1 VWHVMQLSALF
12 AVAGTGVG
20 ARVGGAVVAVGA
32 GAAGFAGG
40 IAVGIAADW
49 RLASILRCRSAGS
62 SDAQPASSAM
72 ATANPKARASHL
84 KRIPGILIRILLVEQ
99 CAPQGAGPWVKG

>member
-1 VWHVMQLSALF
+1 
-12 AVAGTGVG
+12 
-20 ARVGGAVVAVGA
+20 
-32 GAAGFAGG
+32 
-40 IAVGIAADW
+40 
-49 RLASILRCRSAGS
+49 
-62 SDAQPASSAM
+62 M